1 MAMLP
6 SSATGL
12 AQTPALFG
20 PVLILPRVFLEQSL
34 GRRLLLPMTSESSPS
49 GPDIACLESSHVGL
63 RLILCL
69 EERSWLALALLNEES
84 HEHVASLLATSD

>member
-1 MAMLP
+1 
-6 SSATGL
+6 
-12 AQTPALFG
+12 
-20 PVLILPRVFLEQSL
+20 
-34 GRRLLLPMTSESSPS
+34 MTSESSPS